1 MKNPSEWPPMG
12 PPGALSAALTEL
24 DVSAH
29 ACVLAACS
37 GRADTN
43 ATWSLLSRTVPVP
56 CCQSL
61 LCQQERSCR
70 QRALS
75 FLGVS
80 LVLPVRSE
88 MGQQAAG

>member
-1 MKNPSEWPPMG
+1 MKNPSEWPPPG
-12 PPGALSAALTEL
+12 PLGALSAALTEL

-43 ATWSLLSRTVPVP
+43 ATWSLLSQTIPVP

-61 LCQQERSCR
+61 LCQQERGCR

-88 MGQQAAG
+88 MGQQVAG